1 MTVGRTPRQADVF
14 RSTTQFVDE
23 LVGQDSI
30 WAVLHRESHRLFP
43 DDAFADLFQ
52 TSGRRSIPPRILAV
66 VMVLQKALGLSD
78 REAVAAFQF
87 DIRWKYACGGL
98 DFDYPGFVHTVLS
111 GMRARLASSDD
122 PDRVFNA
129 TVDVAKAAGLIG
141 RKRVMD
147 SAPIYDAV
155 ATQDTVTMIRS
166 AIRGLLKIV
175 DPDLKAELQAV
186 LQRDDDYTTAGK
198 PVCDWEDPDARIELV
213 DALASDGHGCLE
225 VLDGRELKGPVS
237 RAARL
242 LATVVGQD
250 LETDADGRFVI
261 ARKVAKDRVISTVD
275 PDARHGHKTSAR
287 GFDGYKGHIAED
299 PDSEI
304 ITNTTVTAGNVADGA
319 VAEELLAD
327 ILPTTTNN
335 TNPDATGTDDAGG
348 TGTGTGTD
356 TGGDDDDDD
365 DGGGVPVVYGDCA
378 YGTGELQQAFEDA
391 GVESKCRTQKPVGR
405 KNRFSKAKFK
415 IDLDADTVR
424 CPNKVTVTI
433 RRSKDGTT
441 GTAAFGENCAECPL
455 RKACT
460 ESVSGRTI
468 SVGPHEAILAKAR
481 ERQND
486 PGWQDDYRSTRPK
499 VERKLA
505 HLLRRQHGGRRARM
519 RGRIKVGADFA
530 LLAAAQNLARLG
542 ALGVTS
548 TLTGWATAA

>member
-122 PDRVFNA
+122 PDRIFNA

-213 DALASDGHGCLE
+213 DALASDGHGCLG
-225 VLDGRELKGPVS
+225 VLEGRELSGPVG

-250 LETDADGRFVI
+250 LEIDADGRFVI

-335 TNPDATGTDDAGG
+335 NSPDATDTGDAGSA
-348 TGTGTGTD
+348 GTD
-356 TGGDDDDDD
+356 TGGDDDDD

-378 YGTGELQQAFEDA
+378 YGTGELQQVLEDA

-415 IDLDADTVR
+415 IDLDADTVK

>member
-1 MTVGRTPRQADVF
+1 VF

-122 PDRVFNA
+122 PDRIFNA
-129 TVDVAKAAGLIG
+129 TVDVAKAAGLVG

-213 DALASDGHGCLE
+213 DALASDGHGCLG

-250 LETDADGRFVI
+250 LEIDADGRFVI

-335 TNPDATGTDDAGG
+335 NSPDATDTGDAGSA
-348 TGTGTGTD
+348 GTD
-356 TGGDDDDDD
+356 TGGDDDDD

-378 YGTGELQQAFEDA
+378 YGTGELQQVLEDA

-415 IDLDADTVR
+415 IDLDADTVK

-433 RRSKDGTT
+433 RRSNDGTT

>member
-1 MTVGRTPRQADVF
+1 M
-14 RSTTQFVDE
+14 
-23 LVGQDSI
+23 
-30 WAVLHRESHRLFP
+30 FP

-129 TVDVAKAAGLIG
+129 TVDVAKAAGLVG

-175 DPDLKAELQAV
+175 DPDLKAELVGV

-213 DALASDGHGCLE
+213 DALASDGHACLA
-225 VLDGRELKGPVS
+225 VLDGRELKGPVG

-250 LETDADGRFVI
+250 LEIDADGRFVI

-335 TNPDATGTDDAGG
+335 NNPDDTDTD
-348 TGTGTGTD
+348 TDTD
-356 TGGDDDDDD
+356 TGDDDGG
-365 DGGGVPVVYGDCA
+365 GGGVPVVYGDCA
-378 YGTGELQQAFEDA
+378 YGTGELQQVLEDA
-391 GVESKCRTQKPVGR
+391 GV
-405 KNRFSKAKFK
+405 
-415 IDLDADTVR
+415 
-424 CPNKVTVTI
+424 
-433 RRSKDGTT
+433 
-441 GTAAFGENCAECPL
+441 
-455 RKACT
+455 
-460 ESVSGRTI
+460 
-468 SVGPHEAILAKAR
+468 
-481 ERQND
+481 
-486 PGWQDDYRSTRPK
+486 
-499 VERKLA
+499 
-505 HLLRRQHGGRRARM
+505 
-519 RGRIKVGADFA
+519 
-530 LLAAAQNLARLG
+530 
-542 ALGVTS
+542 
-548 TLTGWATAA
+548 

>member
-1 MTVGRTPRQADVF
+1 MF

-122 PDRVFNA
+122 PDRIFNA

-155 ATQDTVTMIRS
+155 ATQDTVTLIRS

-198 PVCDWEDPDARIELV
+198 PVCDWEGPDARIELV

-250 LETDADGRFVI
+250 LEIDADGRFVI

-335 TNPDATGTDDAGG
+335 NNPDTDTGDAGSA
-348 TGTGTGTD
+348 GTD
-356 TGGDDDDDD
+356 TGDDDGG
-365 DGGGVPVVYGDCA
+365 GGGVPVVYGDCA
-378 YGTGELQQAFEDA
+378 YGTGELQQVLEDA

-415 IDLDADTVR
+415 IDLDADTVK

-433 RRSKDGTT
+433 RRSNDGTT

-542 ALGVTS
+542 ALGITS
-548 TLTGWATAA
+548 TPTGWATAA

>member
-122 PDRVFNA
+122 PDRIFNA
-129 TVDVAKAAGLIG
+129 TVDVAKAAGLVG

-213 DALASDGHGCLE
+213 DALASDGHGCLG

-250 LETDADGRFVI
+250 LEIDADGRFVI

-335 TNPDATGTDDAGG
+335 NNPDTDTGDAGDA
-348 TGTGTGTD
+348 GTD

-365 DGGGVPVVYGDCA
+365 DDDGGVPVVYGDCA

-391 GVESKCRTQKPVGR
+391 GVESRCRTQKPVGR

>member
-122 PDRVFNA
+122 PDRIFNA

-213 DALASDGHGCLE
+213 DALASDGHGCLG

-250 LETDADGRFVI
+250 LEIDADGRFVI

-335 TNPDATGTDDAGG
+335 NSPDATDTGDAGDA
-348 TGTGTGTD
+348 GTD

-365 DGGGVPVVYGDCA
+365 DDDGGVPVVYGDCA

>member
-52 TSGRRSIPPRILAV
+52 TSGRRSITPRILAV

-122 PDRVFNA
+122 PDRIFNA

-213 DALASDGHGCLE
+213 DALASDGHGCLA
-225 VLDGRELKGPVS
+225 VLEGRELSGPVG

-250 LETDADGRFVI
+250 LEIDADGRFVI

-335 TNPDATGTDDAGG
+335 NSPDATDTGDAGG
-348 TGTGTGTD
+348 AGTG

-365 DGGGVPVVYGDCA
+365 DDDGGVPVVYGDCA
-378 YGTGELQQAFEDA
+378 YGTGELQQVLEDA

>member
-1 MTVGRTPRQADVF
+1 MF

-111 GMRARLASSDD
+111 GMRARLDDSDD
-122 PDRVFNA
+122 PDRIFNA

-213 DALASDGHGCLE
+213 DALASDGHACLA

-261 ARKVAKDRVISTVD
+261 AHKVAKDRVISTVD
-275 PDARHGHKTSAR
+275 PDARHGHKTAAR

-304 ITNTTVTAGNVADGA
+304 ITNTTVTAGNIADGD

-335 TNPDATGTDDAGG
+335 PDATGTSTSTSTSTGTNDDDDDSTGTGGAGGAG
-348 TGTGTGTD
+348 TGTGTGT
-356 TGGDDDDDD
+356 GDD
-365 DGGGVPVVYGDCA
+365 GGVPVVYGDCA
-378 YGTGELQQAFEDA
+378 YGTGGLQQAFEDA

-441 GTAAFGENCAECPL
+441 GTAAFGENCAGCPL

-468 SVGPHEAILAKAR
+468 SIGPHEEILAKAR

-486 PGWQDDYRSTRPK
+486 PAWQDDYRSTRPK

-542 ALGVTS
+542 ALGVRS
-548 TLTGWATAA
+548 TPTGWAVAA

>member
-122 PDRVFNA
+122 PDRIFNA
-129 TVDVAKAAGLIG
+129 TVDVAKAAGLVG

-213 DALASDGHGCLE
+213 DALASDGHGCLG
-225 VLDGRELKGPVS
+225 VLEGRELSGPVG

-250 LETDADGRFVI
+250 LEIDADGRFVI

-335 TNPDATGTDDAGG
+335 NSPDATDTGDAGSA
-348 TGTGTGTD
+348 GTD
-356 TGGDDDDDD
+356 TGGDDDDD

-378 YGTGELQQAFEDA
+378 YGTGELQQVLEDA

>member
-122 PDRVFNA
+122 PDRIFNA

-213 DALASDGHGCLE
+213 DALASDGHGCLG
-225 VLDGRELKGPVS
+225 VLEGRELSGPVG

-250 LETDADGRFVI
+250 LEIDADGRFVI

-335 TNPDATGTDDAGG
+335 NSPDATDTGDAGGAG
-348 TGTGTGTD
+348 TGTGTGTG
-356 TGGDDDDDD
+356 TS

-391 GVESKCRTQKPVGR
+391 GVESRCRTQKPVGR

-519 RGRIKVGADFA
+519 RGLIKVGADFA

>member
-1 MTVGRTPRQADVF
+1 MTVGQTPRQADVF

-122 PDRVFNA
+122 PDRIFNA

-213 DALASDGHGCLE
+213 DALASDGHGCLA

-335 TNPDATGTDDAGG
+335 NNPDATDTDTG
-348 TGTGTGTD
+348 TGTGTGTS
-356 TGGDDDDDD
+356 

-378 YGTGELQQAFEDA
+378 YGTGGLQQAFEDA

-424 CPNKVTVTI
+424 CPNKVTVKI
-433 RRSKDGTT
+433 RRSNDGTT

-519 RGRIKVGADFA
+519 RGLIKVGADFA

-548 TLTGWATAA
+548 TPTGWATAA

>member
-122 PDRVFNA
+122 PDRIFNA

-155 ATQDTVTMIRS
+155 ATQDTVKMIRS

-213 DALASDGHGCLE
+213 DALASDGHACLA
-225 VLDGRELKGPVS
+225 VLDGRELKGPVG

-250 LETDADGRFVI
+250 LEIDADGRFVI

-335 TNPDATGTDDAGG
+335 NNPDTDTGDAGDA
-348 TGTGTGTD
+348 GTD

-365 DGGGVPVVYGDCA
+365 DDDGGVPVVYGDCA
-378 YGTGELQQAFEDA
+378 YGTGELQQVLEDA

-519 RGRIKVGADFA
+519 RGLIKVGADFA

>member
-122 PDRVFNA
+122 PDRIFNA

-155 ATQDTVTMIRS
+155 ATQDTVTLIRS

-213 DALASDGHGCLE
+213 DALASDGHACLA

-250 LETDADGRFVI
+250 LEIDADGRFVI

-275 PDARHGHKTSAR
+275 TDARHGHKTSAR

-542 ALGVTS
+542 ALGITS
-548 TLTGWATAA
+548 TPTGWATAA

>member
-122 PDRVFNA
+122 PDRIFNA

-213 DALASDGHGCLE
+213 DALASDGHACLA

-275 PDARHGHKTSAR
+275 TDARHGHKTSAR

-335 TNPDATGTDDAGG
+335 TNPDATGTDDAGSA
-348 TGTGTGTD
+348 GTD
-356 TGGDDDDDD
+356 TGGDDDDDDD

-519 RGRIKVGADFA
+519 RGLIKVGADFA

-548 TLTGWATAA
+548 TPTGWATAA

>member
-1 MTVGRTPRQADVF
+1 
-14 RSTTQFVDE
+14 
-23 LVGQDSI
+23 
-30 WAVLHRESHRLFP
+30 
-43 DDAFADLFQ
+43 
-52 TSGRRSIPPRILAV
+52 
-66 VMVLQKALGLSD
+66 MVLQKALGLSD

-122 PDRVFNA
+122 PDRIFNA

-175 DPDLKAELQAV
+175 DPDLKAELVGV

-213 DALASDGHGCLE
+213 DALASDGHACLA

-250 LETDADGRFVI
+250 LEIDADGRFVI

-335 TNPDATGTDDAGG
+335 NNPDTDTGDAGDA
-348 TGTGTGTD
+348 GTD

-365 DGGGVPVVYGDCA
+365 DDGGVPVVYGDCA
-378 YGTGELQQAFEDA
+378 YGTGELQQVLEDA

-542 ALGVTS
+542 ALGVRS
-548 TLTGWATAA
+548 TPTGWATAA

>member
-1 MTVGRTPRQADVF
+1 MF

-122 PDRVFNA
+122 PDRIFNA
-129 TVDVAKAAGLIG
+129 TVDVAKAAGLVG

-213 DALASDGHGCLE
+213 DALASDGHGCLG

-250 LETDADGRFVI
+250 LEIDADGRFVI

-335 TNPDATGTDDAGG
+335 NSPDATDTGDAGSA
-348 TGTGTGTD
+348 GTD
-356 TGGDDDDDD
+356 TGGDDDDD

-378 YGTGELQQAFEDA
+378 YGTGELQQVLEDA

-415 IDLDADTVR
+415 IDLDADTVK

-433 RRSKDGTT
+433 RRSNDGTT

>member
-122 PDRVFNA
+122 PDRIFNA
-129 TVDVAKAAGLIG
+129 TVDVAKAAGLVG

-213 DALASDGHGCLE
+213 DALASDGHACLA

-250 LETDADGRFVI
+250 LEIDADGRFVI

>member
-1 MTVGRTPRQADVF
+1 MF

-122 PDRVFNA
+122 PDRIFNA

-155 ATQDTVTMIRS
+155 ATQDTVTLIRS

-213 DALASDGHGCLE
+213 DALASDGHGCLG

-250 LETDADGRFVI
+250 LEIDADGRFVI

-335 TNPDATGTDDAGG
+335 NSPDATDTGDAGDA
-348 TGTGTGTD
+348 GTD

-378 YGTGELQQAFEDA
+378 YGTGELQQVLEDA

-415 IDLDADTVR
+415 IDLDADTVK

-433 RRSKDGTT
+433 RRSNDGTT

-548 TLTGWATAA
+548 TPTGWATAA

>member
-122 PDRVFNA
+122 PDRIFNA

-335 TNPDATGTDDAGG
+335 NSPDATDTGEPFCYAQFDADPDNTTIIIGPSPDAAYVTQLNYFFKPESLVDSP
-348 TGTGTGTD
+348 TGTWLSNNA
-356 TGGDDDDDD
+356 
-365 DGGGVPVVYGDCA
+365 YKCLL
-378 YGTGELQQAFEDA
+378 YGTLSESSNYLKRVAGIDNMGDTYGQEFLVGLQGLKNLGESRD
-391 GVESKCRTQKPVGR
+391 R
-405 KNRFSKAKFK
+405 K
-415 IDLDADTVR
+415 DTY
-424 CPNKVTVTI
+424 
-433 RRSKDGTT
+433 RS
-441 GTAAFGENCAECPL
+441 GEK
-455 RKACT
+455 RKA
-460 ESVSGRTI
+460 EV
-468 SVGPHEAILAKAR
+468 A
-481 ERQND
+481 
-486 PGWQDDYRSTRPK
+486 
-499 VERKLA
+499 
-505 HLLRRQHGGRRARM
+505 
-519 RGRIKVGADFA
+519 
-530 LLAAAQNLARLG
+530 
-542 ALGVTS
+542 
-548 TLTGWATAA
+548 

>member
-122 PDRVFNA
+122 PDRIFNA

-213 DALASDGHGCLE
+213 DALASDGHACLA

-548 TLTGWATAA
+548 TPTGWATAA

>member
-122 PDRVFNA
+122 PDRIFNA

-213 DALASDGHGCLE
+213 DALASDGHGCLG

-250 LETDADGRFVI
+250 LEIDADGRFVI

-335 TNPDATGTDDAGG
+335 NSPDATDTGDAGDA
-348 TGTGTGTD
+348 GTD
-356 TGGDDDDDD
+356 TGGDDDDDDDD

-378 YGTGELQQAFEDA
+378 YGTGELQQVLEDA

-519 RGRIKVGADFA
+519 RGLIKVGADFA

-548 TLTGWATAA
+548 TPTGWATAA

>member
-1 MTVGRTPRQADVF
+1 VTVGQTPRQADVF

-30 WAVLHRESHRLFP
+30 WAMLHRESHRLFP

-111 GMRARLASSDD
+111 GMRARLDNSND
-122 PDRVFNA
+122 PDRIFNA

-155 ATQDTVTMIRS
+155 ATQDTVTLIRS

-175 DPDLKAELQAV
+175 DPDLKAELVGV

-213 DALASDGHGCLE
+213 DALASDGHGCLA
-225 VLDGRELKGPVS
+225 VLEGRELSGPVG

-250 LETDADGRFVI
+250 LEIDADGRFVI

-335 TNPDATGTDDAGG
+335 NNPDATDTDTG
-348 TGTGTGTD
+348 TGTGTGTS
-356 TGGDDDDDD
+356 

-378 YGTGELQQAFEDA
+378 YGTGGLQQAFEDA

-519 RGRIKVGADFA
+519 RGLIKVGADFA

-548 TLTGWATAA
+548 TPTGWATAA